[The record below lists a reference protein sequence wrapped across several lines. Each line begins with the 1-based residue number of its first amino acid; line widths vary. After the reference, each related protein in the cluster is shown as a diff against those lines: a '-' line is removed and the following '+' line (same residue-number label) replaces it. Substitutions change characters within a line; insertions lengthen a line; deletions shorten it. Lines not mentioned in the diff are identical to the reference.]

1 MPKIVR
7 IRKRVYVRPKQKKQC
22 RHKVK
27 KCTTG
32 RGRRKINSTHLRKW
46 NTRAHKWVVHG
57 RGFWSD
63 FRRGFH
69 GILDPVTKYGSSLIS
84 MIPEVGPLLSGGLN
98 AINNI
103 VPRN

>member
-1 MPKIVR
+1 MPKIIR
-7 IRKRVYVRPKQKKQC
+7 IRKRVYVRPKQKKLGKG
-22 RHKVK
+22 HAK
-27 KCTTG
+27 KCMTG
-32 RGRRKINSTHLRKW
+32 RRRRKINSTHLRKW

-69 GILDPVTKYGSSLIS
+69 SILDPVTKYGSTLLG
-84 MIPEVGPLLSGGLN
+84 MIPEVGPLISTGLN

>member
-7 IRKRVYVRPKQKKQC
+7 IRKRVYVRPRQKKPC
-22 RHKVK
+22 KCKVK
-27 KCTTG
+27 KCMTG

-69 GILDPVTKYGSSLIS
+69 SILDPVTKYGSSLIS

>member
-1 MPKIVR
+1 MPKIIR
-7 IRKRVYVRPKQKKQC
+7 IRKRVYVRPKQKKL
-22 RHKVK
+22 RKGHVK
-27 KCTTG
+27 KCMTG
-32 RGRRKINSTHLRKW
+32 RRRRKINSTHLRKW

-69 GILDPVTKYGSSLIS
+69 SILDPVTKYGSTLLG
-84 MIPEVGPLLSGGLN
+84 MIPEVGPLISTGLN

>member
-1 MPKIVR
+1 MPKIAR
-7 IRKRVYVRPKQKKQC
+7 IRKRVYVRPKQKKTC

-27 KCTTG
+27 KCTIG

-46 NTRAHKWVVHG
+46 NTRAHKWVASG

-69 GILDPVTKYGSSLIS
+69 SILDPVTKYGSSLIS